1 MNNSPNAFGKLSN
14 AKKLSFIKYCVILL
28 LLERLNNTHIQQ
40 LSFVEYRVI
49 YLYQKTKLF

>member
-1 MNNSPNAFGKLSN
+1 MNNSPNTFGKLSN

-49 YLYQKTKLF
+49 YLYQKETF